1 MKNIEEMT
9 NEEIYNLSQ
18 ETNDFELLLKM
29 SEELSDRAYV
39 QEADGNLSK
48 LYNLREQ
55 SSSLVDDEFF
65 DSEDIAE
72 KYDWDYENECRAY
85 NKSNTEIRDM
95 LDENDKK
102 AYVDYLRDCIGYQLD
117 YLNGAWK

>member
-1 MKNIEEMT
+1 MKNVEEMT
-9 NEEIYNLSQ
+9 IDEMYGVSK
-18 ETNDFELLLKM
+18 ETDDIDLLIKI
-29 SEELSDRAYV
+29 SEELSDRAYIE
-39 QEADGNLSK
+39 EANGNLAK
-48 LYNLREQ
+48 LCNLRTQ
-55 SSSLVDDEFF
+55 NDVLINDEFF

-72 KYDWDYENECRAY
+72 KYDWDYENDCRAY

-102 AYVDYLRDCIGYQLD
+102 AYVDYLRDCIGSEFD

>member
-1 MKNIEEMT
+1 MKNVEEMT
-9 NEEIYNLSQ
+9 IEEIYNLSQ

-29 SEELSDRAYV
+29 SEELSDRAYM
-39 QEADGNLSK
+39 QDADGNLSK

-55 SSSLVDDEFF
+55 SSTLVDDEFF
-65 DSEDIAE
+65 DNENIAE

-102 AYVDYLRDCIGYQLD
+102 VYVNYLRDCIGCEFD

>member
-9 NEEIYNLSQ
+9 IEEIYNLSQ

-55 SSSLVDDEFF
+55 NNSLVDDEFF
-65 DSEDIAE
+65 DNEDIAE

-85 NKSNTEIRDM
+85 NKSNAEIRDM
-95 LDENDKK
+95 LDEGDKK
-102 AYVDYLRDCIGYQLD
+102 AYIAHMKDCICIQVD

>member
-1 MKNIEEMT
+1 MKKVGEMT
-9 NEEIYNLSQ
+9 IEEIYNLSQ

-48 LYNLREQ
+48 LCNLREQ
-55 SSSLVDDEFF
+55 NDILVDDEFF
-65 DSEDIAE
+65 DGEDIAE
-72 KYDWDYENECRAY
+72 KYDWNYEAECRAY
-85 NKSNTEIRDM
+85 EKSNAEIRSM

-102 AYVDYLRDCIGYQLD
+102 AYIEYMRDCIGNQVD